1 MPHYVAS
8 DLDLHCLLL
17 SHSKETRLLL
27 MYKNLNDSQ
36 FSYGLFSLNSVKTC
50 ISLLFSIGATHK
62 N

>member
-1 MPHYVAS
+1 
-8 DLDLHCLLL
+8 
-17 SHSKETRLLL
+17 

-50 ISLLFSIGATHK
+50 ISLLFSIVARHK